1 MLLAVCWF
9 VLVLFAGMETEA
21 CREGLA
27 HGDHRAKELKL
38 NSLASQHSV
47 YGVPTMCHVES

>member
-9 VLVLFAGMETEA
+9 VLLLFDGMETEA

-27 HGDHRAKELKL
+27 HGDHRAKEPKL
-38 NSLASQHSV
+38 NSLASP
-47 YGVPTMCHVES
+47 VPTMCHVES